1 MTNQA
6 PHRTCIE
13 ATDGNDIAAGVRTFI
28 CSEDCPPP
36 PRTAAATAGRMR
48 ASENRKADLL
58 ESRGWMCFP
67 PEEVAAIAEILTRA
81 GWKVRNPR

>member
-1 MTNQA
+1 VTVDRDTVIGMHSAIDRERQE
-6 PHRTCIE
+6 E
-13 ATDGNDIAAGVRTFI
+13 ARSAYFAR
-28 CSEDCPPP
+28 E
-36 PRTAAATAGRMR
+36 RTAAATAGRMR

-67 PEEVAAIAEILTRA
+67 PEEVAAITEILTRA